1 VFVSYFDASFFFLKT
16 VNYKTLKPFLKVL
29 VSIFNCRQ
37 KELCRT
43 EEARAMMMTTTMH
56 QSLRWKG
63 PKLLLVARGGWRD
76 DSPIQ
81 PPREEGAKF
90 TRTKKSAKKK
100 TTKKKNFET
109 HGKKGSAASASCTT
123 VDLGRGKTVEIF
135 IDAEA
140 ENVGDVDFDDVM
152 SAEEGISFLT
162 RLHGNLYGAGDVIWP
177 SSRALARLV
186 AHVPSLVKN
195 KDCID
200 IGAGLGLV
208 SAAAIMSQA
217 KRVLAVDY
225 DAEVLEMTRKS
236 LEKMASLVSPSDS
249 AKRSNDFNGAEVKQL
264 DWSRVD
270 GEWPKH
276 EFDVALASDVLYDE
290 KCAQCVA
297 NVIDRVLKKKVT
309 NGDDDDDDDDDDAE
323 SNITALLCDP
333 AHRPNR
339 EKFREMCDK
348 LGLAAIVADFPGD
361 PQMRLVQVLRR

>member
-1 VFVSYFDASFFFLKT
+1 
-16 VNYKTLKPFLKVL
+16 
-29 VSIFNCRQ
+29 
-37 KELCRT
+37 
-43 EEARAMMMTTTMH
+43 MMMMH

-63 PKLLLVARGGWRD
+63 PKLLLVARGWRD
-76 DSPIQ
+76 DSPIA
-81 PPREEGAKF
+81 PREEGAK

-100 TTKKKNFET
+100 KTKKNFET
-109 HGKKGSAASASCTT
+109 HGKKGSAASASFKTI
-123 VDLGRGKTVEIF
+123 DLGRGKTVEIF

-140 ENVGDVDFDDVM
+140 ENVGDVDFDV

-162 RLHGNLYGAGDVIWP
+162 QLNGNLYGAGDVIWP
-177 SSRALARLV
+177 SSQALARLV

-249 AKRSNDFNGAEVKQL
+249 ANSNDFNGAEVKQL
-264 DWSRVD
+264 DWSCVD

-309 NGDDDDDDDDDDAE
+309 NGDDDDDDE

-333 AHRPNR
+333 AQRPNR
-339 EKFREMCDK
+339 EKFREMCDT

>member
-1 VFVSYFDASFFFLKT
+1 LPPKRAAA
-16 VNYKTLKPFLKVL
+16 
-29 VSIFNCRQ
+29 Q
-37 KELCRT
+37 KK
-43 EEARAMMMTTTMH
+43 RAMMMMMMMH

-76 DSPIQ
+76 DSPIA
-81 PPREEGAKF
+81 PREEGAK

-100 TTKKKNFET
+100 KTKKKNFET
-109 HGKKGSAASASCTT
+109 HGKKGSAASASFTT
-123 VDLGRGKTVEIF
+123 IDLGRGKTVEIF

-140 ENVGDVDFDDVM
+140 ENVGDVDFDDV

-162 RLHGNLYGAGDVIWP
+162 RLNGNLYGAGDVIWP
-177 SSRALARLV
+177 SSQALARLV

-249 AKRSNDFNGAEVKQL
+249 AKSSNAFNGAEVKQL
-264 DWSRVD
+264 DWSCVD

-309 NGDDDDDDDDDDAE
+309 NGDDDDNADDDDDE

-348 LGLAAIVADFPGD
+348 LGLAAIVADYPGD

>member
-1 VFVSYFDASFFFLKT
+1 MFVSYFDASFFFLKT
-16 VNYKTLKPFLKVL
+16 VNYKTLKSFLKVL

-76 DSPIQ
+76 DSPIA
-81 PPREEGAKF
+81 PREEGAK
-90 TRTKKSAKKK
+90 TRTKKSA
-100 TTKKKNFET
+100 KKKNFET

-177 SSRALARLV
+177 SSQALARLV

-249 AKRSNDFNGAEVKQL
+249 AKSSNDFNGAEVKQL
-264 DWSRVD
+264 DWSCVD

-309 NGDDDDDDDDDDAE
+309 NGDDDDDDE

>member
-1 VFVSYFDASFFFLKT
+1 
-16 VNYKTLKPFLKVL
+16 
-29 VSIFNCRQ
+29 
-37 KELCRT
+37 
-43 EEARAMMMTTTMH
+43 MMTTMRH

-76 DSPIQ
+76 DSPIA
-81 PPREEGAKF
+81 PREEGAK

-100 TTKKKNFET
+100 KTKKKNFET
-109 HGKKGSAASASCTT
+109 HGKKGSAASASFTT
-123 VDLGRGKTVEIF
+123 IDLGRGKTVEIF

-140 ENVGDVDFDDVM
+140 ENVGDVDFDDV

-162 RLHGNLYGAGDVIWP
+162 RLNGNLYGAGDVIWP
-177 SSRALARLV
+177 SSQALARLV

-249 AKRSNDFNGAEVKQL
+249 AKSSNDFNGAEVKQL
-264 DWSRVD
+264 DWSCVD

-309 NGDDDDDDDDDDAE
+309 NGDDDDDDDDDE